1 MSHCSATP
9 KVSVA
14 VANYNAAPFISAAV
28 RSALQQTLQ
37 NIEVI
42 IVDDCSTDN
51 SLEVLDQ
58 LAGEDGR
65 VRVVRLAHN
74 SGPSAARN
82 AALRLARGCW
92 FAVLDSDDL
101 FAPERLERLVHVAE
115 QMGADIISDNLF
127 VFDDGFPT
135 RGRLHL
141 ANPGP
146 GRWLSLPDYL
156 KETRMFGGGLEYGF
170 LKPVMNRHRL
180 HTLMIEYDEGL
191 RIAEDDDLI
200 LRAMLAGMTYW
211 LEPLPTYAYR
221 KRIGSISHRLPVA
234 AAEAMT
240 FSSGRLR
247 AKYGSG
253 PHARN
258 LRRRHLAY
266 IRALEFSRLIRS
278 LTDGS
283 IREALK
289 VLLRTPSMIPLLR
302 MPLGAKA
309 ARLLRLQFKGERVL
323 QSKRTE
329 LPSWISLIKTTP
341 EEFISNPEKIMFV
354 LVRQVTTWLHASMTE
369 VKVARS
375 G

>member
-14 VANYNAAPFISAAV
+14 VANYNAARFISAAV

-37 NIEVI
+37 DIEVI

-58 LAGEDGR
+58 LAGEDER

-74 SGPSAARN
+74 GGPSAARN

-101 FAPERLERLVHVAE
+101 FAPERLEHLIHIAE
-115 QMGADIISDNLF
+115 QMGADIISDNLL

-135 RGRLHL
+135 RGSLHL

-170 LKPVMNRHRL
+170 LKPVMNRQRL

-221 KRIGSISHRLPVA
+221 KRSGSISHRLPVA

-247 AKYGSG
+247 AKYGSS

-258 LRRRHLAY
+258 LK
-266 IRALEFSRLIRS
+266 S
-278 LTDGS
+278 T
-283 IREALK
+283 
-289 VLLRTPSMIPLLR
+289 LR
-302 MPLGAKA
+302 
-309 ARLLRLQFKGERVL
+309 
-323 QSKRTE
+323 
-329 LPSWISLIKTTP
+329 
-341 EEFISNPEKIMFV
+341 
-354 LVRQVTTWLHASMTE
+354 
-369 VKVARS
+369 
-375 G
+375 